1 MKIFVIPKKKALILC
16 FAILIIVYVI
26 LSYFSVNYQGA
37 LAIELSCNSVISEDF
52 KERINNLTKGD
63 EKIAYLTFDD
73 GPNKIVTQKVLD
85 ILKKEEVKA
94 TFFVI
99 GKHVEEYP
107 EIIKREYEEGHY
119 IANHGYSHNNK
130 LLYQSEEKFIEEVKK
145 TDEAIGKA
153 IDKYDYCSYIFRF
166 PNGYKSKKNKR
177 EKERAAD
184 LLTEMNYSYVDWN
197 CLNNDSMKKYNNKQ
211 LLDNLKKSAKGKDT
225 LVILMHDTK
234 DVSNSSLVLE
244 DSIKYLKEQGY
255 SFQNFYDL
263 MKNP

>member
-73 GPNKIVTQKVLD
+73 GPSKGATPKVLD
-85 ILKKEEVKA
+85 ILKEEDVKA

-99 GKHVEEYP
+99 GKYVEERP
-107 EIIKREYEEGHY
+107 ELVKRAYDEGHY
-119 IANHGYSHNNK
+119 IANHGYDHSNK
-130 LLYQSEEKFIEEVKK
+130 TLYKSEESFINEIKK

-153 IDKYDYCSYIFRF
+153 ISIDDYCSHVFRF
-166 PNGYKSKKNKR
+166 PNGYMSKKNKSNK
-177 EKERAAD
+177 KEAAK
-184 LLTEMNYSYVDWN
+184 LLEDMNYTYIDWN
-197 CLNNDSMKKYNNKQ
+197 CLNNDSMKKYSKQQ
-211 LLDNLKKSAKGKDT
+211 LLENLKKSTKNKNT

-234 DVSNSSLVLE
+234 DVSDSSSVLKE
-244 DSIKYLKEQGY
+244 SIQYLKAQGY
-255 SFQNFYDL
+255 KFENFYDL
-263 MKNP
+263 ME